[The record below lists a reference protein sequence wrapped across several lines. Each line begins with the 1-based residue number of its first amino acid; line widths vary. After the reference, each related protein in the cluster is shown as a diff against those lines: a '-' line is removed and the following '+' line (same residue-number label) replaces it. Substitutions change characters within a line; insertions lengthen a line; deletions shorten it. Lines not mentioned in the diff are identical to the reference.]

1 MKQIFLAVLLIF
13 GPAQLALATSTEQVS
28 VSDGITTVTIGSA
41 TNSVSYSNANF
52 DGWNIVVAGG
62 TSQSPLLSPFG
73 LDTFTLAAT
82 CAGGTACVTHALTI
96 SLSDMNFTQVPLGGF
111 LETFSGTIASGSAS
125 QSGWFSSTNTL
136 FAQTTSIGTLGPLS
150 GTFGVTTSGGSAGPS
165 AYSLT
170 LVQTIAAN
178 SQGVSLDGQL
188 RAVPEPASL
197 LLLGFGL
204 CGAGLLGLARRKDNA
219 LT

>member
-1 MKQIFLAVLLIF
+1 MKQIFLAVLLTL

-28 VSDGITTVTIGSA
+28 VSDGITTAVISSLG
-41 TNSVSYSNANF
+41 NSVSYSNANF

-62 TSQSPLLSPFG
+62 VSQSPLLSPFG

-82 CAGGTACVTHALTI
+82 CAGGTACVTHDLTI
-96 SLSDMNFTQVPLGGF
+96 SLSDINFTQVPLGGF
-111 LETFSGTIASGSAS
+111 LETFSGTISSGSAS
-125 QSGWFSSTNTL
+125 QSGWYSTSNTL

-150 GTFGVTTSGGSAGPS
+150 GTFGVTTSGGTAGPS

-170 LVQTIAAN
+170 LVQTITAN

-204 CGAGLLGLARRKDNA
+204 CGAGLLGLARRNDNA